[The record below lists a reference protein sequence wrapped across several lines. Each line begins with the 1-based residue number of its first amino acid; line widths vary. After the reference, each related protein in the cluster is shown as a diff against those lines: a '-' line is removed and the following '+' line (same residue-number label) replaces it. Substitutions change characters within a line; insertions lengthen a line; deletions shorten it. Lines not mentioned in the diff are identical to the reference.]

1 MRNPKAINGQASN
14 LLNTECPV
22 QGNRASLLHEHGNT
36 FLTLASKLHVP
47 AFQSYRRCSIDPM
60 QCILIG
66 KKDRNLFV
74 RQIHVR

>member
-1 MRNPKAINGQASN
+1 MDINGQASD
-14 LLNTECPV
+14 LLNTEFPV

-36 FLTLASKLHVP
+36 FLTLASKLQVST
-47 AFQSYRRCSIDPM
+47 FQSYRRCTIVPM

-66 KKDRNLFV
+66 KKDRKLFV